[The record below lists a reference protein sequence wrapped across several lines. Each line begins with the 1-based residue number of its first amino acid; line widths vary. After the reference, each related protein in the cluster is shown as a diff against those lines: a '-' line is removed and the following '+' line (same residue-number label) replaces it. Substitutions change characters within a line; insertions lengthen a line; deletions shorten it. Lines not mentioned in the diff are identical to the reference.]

1 MQNMLRILGRTTVWL
16 AAFGLGAA
24 WAQSP
29 PAAPQPEAQR
39 VMSVRVVTE
48 AGAVLEENPAR
59 LTLQPGQDY
68 TLDVERDTLRELFR
82 TGSYADVRAVLTPIA
97 GGVRLDYVVRQNLF
111 INQVHVS
118 GLREPP
124 SEALAVASL
133 RLALGEPYRQSDM
146 NDALDRLRQTLQDDG
161 FYRPQLA
168 VQLTPHP
175 ETLQMDV
182 TVNVTPGAR
191 GKIGALAVTSASGPA
206 VADLRAHLKLKSG
219 QEVTSERLD
228 RATTRL
234 RNWLVK
240 QGYLGARA
248 TLRRGAYDPAS
259 QTVPME
265 AVVTSNLKV
274 RVSVDG
280 ARISQAKLRKL
291 LPIYE
296 EGAVDE
302 DLLQEGRRAIRD
314 ELGAEGYFDATVSYT
329 AGQASQGVAEAQQI
343 TYTVDRG
350 PRKRLAGLDFD
361 GNHYFN
367 DELLRSRLR
376 IEPAG
381 YASRGRFSRQLLD
394 QDAASI
400 QSLYQANGFLDARA
414 SAEIRDDY
422 RGKSGDLF
430 VAFHVQEGQQTRV
443 AELTVEGNRIL
454 SSQELRS
461 VIGTSPGQPYSE
473 FNVAGDRDNI
483 LSLYYDQG
491 FPEARFASRV
501 EQVPPAKP
509 GDAPGVKLTYTITE
523 GTQLEVARVL
533 VSGFEHTRE
542 GIIRRQISIA
552 AGQPLSEGAVV
563 ETQRRLYNLGIFGRV
578 SIAPQNP
585 AGDDPN
591 KSVVVLVDEARRYTL
606 AYGLG
611 LEVQRIGNASS
622 GPTGTALNFSP
633 RVTFEITKEN
643 LTGRADTLSFKI
655 RASTLQGRGLVSYTF
670 PNTFGRP
677 DFNFQVN
684 LYADKTRDIQTFT
697 STRYEGSTQLSER
710 LSPASSFIY
719 RYFYRRVLAS
729 DLQVA
734 PEEIPLLSQ
743 PTQVSGFG
751 VTWLYDRRDNPA
763 DASRGQFDNIDVS
776 IASKSLDS
784 SASFLRVFTQNSTY
798 HPIGRYLVFARS
810 TVFGIETPYSTTISN
825 EIPLPERFFAGG
837 GASLRGF
844 GLNQAGPRDP
854 LTGFPVGG
862 LALLQFNQDLRFPM
876 RLPWIGNRVGGG
888 IFYDAGNIFTRF
900 GDITLHASP
909 PAPVFDPAHPGT
921 CLSNCTNDLNYFSHT
936 VGFEFRYH
944 TPVGP
949 VSIDLA
955 YQLNPA
961 HFLLPASTGTGLSL
975 SRLPAF
981 QFFVNLGGSY

>member
-1 MQNMLRILGRTTVWL
+1 MQNMLRILGRTAVWF
-16 AAFGLGAA
+16 AALGLGAA
-24 WAQSP
+24 CAQDR
-29 PAAPQPEAQR
+29 PAAPRPDSPR
-39 VMSVRVVTE
+39 VVIVRVVTE
-48 AGAVLEENPAR
+48 AGAVLEENPAG
-59 LTLQPGQDY
+59 LTLQPGQTY
-68 TLDVERDTLRELFR
+68 TLDAERDTLRELFR
-82 TGSYADVRAVLTPIA
+82 TGRYADVRAVLTPVD
-97 GGVRLDYVVRQNLF
+97 GGERLDYVVRQNLF
-111 INQVHVS
+111 LSQVHVN

-133 RLALGEPYRQSDM
+133 RLALGEPFLQSDLS
-146 NDALDRLRQTLQDDG
+146 DALDRLRQTLQDEG
-161 FYRPQLA
+161 FYQPQLA

-175 ETLQMDV
+175 ETLQIDV
-182 TVNVTPGAR
+182 TVNVTAGPRA
-191 GKIGALAVTSASGPA
+191 KIGALTVTSASGPA
-206 VADLRAHLKLKSG
+206 TAELRSHLHLKSG
-219 QEVTSERLD
+219 QEVTSERLE

-248 TLRRGAYDPAS
+248 TMRRGAYDHAS
-259 QTVPME
+259 DTVPLE
-265 AVVTSNLKV
+265 AAVTANLKV

-280 ARISQAKLRKL
+280 AKISQGELRKL

-314 ELGAEGYFDATVSYT
+314 FLGTEGYFDATVSYT
-329 AGQASQGVAEAQQI
+329 AGQAAEGEAAQQI
-343 TYTVDRG
+343 TYAVDRG
-350 PRKRLAGLDFD
+350 PRKRLAGLGFD
-361 GNHYFN
+361 GNHYF
-367 DELLRSRLR
+367 DDGLLRSRLR
-376 IEPAG
+376 IAPVS
-381 YASRGRFSRQLLD
+381 YASRGRFSRELLD

-414 SAEIRDDY
+414 SGEIREDY
-422 RGKSGDLF
+422 HGKSGDLF
-430 VAFHVQEGQQTRV
+430 VEFHVQEGPQTRV
-443 AELTVEGNRIL
+443 AALDVEGNSALTTR
-454 SSQELRS
+454 ELLS
-461 VIGTSPGQPYSE
+461 VIGTSAGQPYSE

-483 LSLYYDQG
+483 LALYYDQG
-491 FPEARFASRV
+491 FPEARFTSQV

-509 GDAPGVKLTYTITE
+509 DEAPGVKLRYTITE
-523 GTQLEVARVL
+523 GVQLEVARVL
-533 VSGFEHTRE
+533 VSGFTHTRE
-542 GIIRRQISIA
+542 GIIQRQISIK

-563 ETQRRLYNLGIFGRV
+563 ETQRRLYNLGIFSRV
-578 SIAPQNP
+578 AIAPQNP

-591 KSVVVLVDEARRYTL
+591 KTVVVLVDEAKRYTL

-643 LTGRADTLSFKI
+643 LTGRADTLSFKT
-655 RASTLQGRGLVSYTF
+655 RVSLLQGRGLLSYTL
-670 PNTFGRP
+670 PGAFGRSNL
-677 DFNFQVN
+677 DFQVN

-710 LSPASSFIY
+710 LSSASSFIY

-729 DLQVA
+729 DLQVD
-734 PEEIPLLSQ
+734 PEEIPLFSQ

-784 SASFLRVFTQNSTY
+784 SASFIRVFMQNSTY
-798 HPIGRYLVFARS
+798 HPLGRYLVFARS
-810 TVFGIETPYSTTISN
+810 TVFGMETPYSTTISD

-862 LALLQFNQDLRFPM
+862 LALVQFNQDLRFPM
-876 RLPWIGNRVGGG
+876 RLPWIGNRLGGG
-888 IFYDAGNIFTRF
+888 IFYDAGNVFTRF
-900 GDITLHASP
+900 GNITLHSSP
-909 PAPVFDPAHPGT
+909 PMPVFNPAQPGT
-921 CLSNCTNDLNYFSHT
+921 CLSNCTNDMNYFSHT

-944 TPVGP
+944 TPIGP

-961 HFLLPASTGTGLSL
+961 QFLLPASSGTGLTL
-975 SRLPAF
+975 ARLPAF

>member
-1 MQNMLRILGRTTVWL
+1 MMGNILRILGRTAVCF
-16 AAFGLGAA
+16 AALGLGVAC
-24 WAQSP
+24 AQDR
-29 PAAPQPEAQR
+29 PAARQLGTPR
-39 VMSVRVVTE
+39 VTAIRVVAE
-48 AGAVLEENPAR
+48 SGAVLEENPAG
-59 LTLQPGQDY
+59 LTLQPGQTY
-68 TLDVERDTLRELFR
+68 SLDAERDSLRELYR
-82 TGSYADVRAVLTPIA
+82 TGRYADVRAVLTPVD
-97 GGVRLDYVVRQNLF
+97 GGARLDYIVRQNLF
-111 INQVHVS
+111 ISQVHVT

-124 SEALAVASL
+124 SEPLAVASL
-133 RLALGEPYRQSDM
+133 RLALGEPFRQSDL
-146 NDALDRLRQTLQDDG
+146 NDALDRLRQTLQDEG
-161 FYRPQLA
+161 FYQPQLA

-182 TVNVTPGAR
+182 TVNVTPGSRA
-191 GKIGALAVTSASGPA
+191 KIGALVVTSTSGPA
-206 VADLRAHLKLKSG
+206 VDELRPHLNLKSG

-248 TLRRGAYDPAS
+248 SIRRGAYDPTS
-259 QTVPME
+259 GTVPVE
-265 AVVTSNLKV
+265 AVVAANLKV

-280 ARISQAKLRKL
+280 AKISQGQLRKL

-302 DLLQEGRRAIRD
+302 DLLQEGRRAIRNF
-314 ELGAEGYFDATVSYT
+314 LGAEGYFDAAVNYSTGP
-329 AGQASQGVAEAQQI
+329 AAEGAAAQQI

-350 PRKRLAGLDFD
+350 PRKRLAGLGFD

-367 DELLRSRLR
+367 DDLLRSRIS
-376 IEPAG
+376 IEPAS
-381 YASRGRFSRQLLD
+381 YAARGRFSKQLLD
-394 QDAASI
+394 QDAVSI
-400 QSLYQANGFLDARA
+400 QSLYQANGFLDAHA
-414 SAEIRDDY
+414 SGEIRENY
-422 RGKSGDLF
+422 HGKSGDLF
-430 VAFHVQEGQQTRV
+430 VEFHIQEGQQTRV
-443 AELTVEGNRIL
+443 AALHVEGNSAL
-454 SSQELRS
+454 SSKELLS
-461 VIGTSPGQPYSE
+461 VIGTSAGQPYSE

-483 LSLYYDQG
+483 LALYYDQG
-491 FPEARFASRV
+491 FPEARFTSQV

-509 GDAPGVKLTYTITE
+509 GEAPEVNLTYSIVE

-533 VSGFEHTRE
+533 VAGFVHTRE
-542 GIIRRQISIA
+542 GIIQRQISIKPS
-552 AGQPLSEGAVV
+552 QPLSEGAVV
-563 ETQRRLYNLGIFGRV
+563 ETQRRLYNLGIFSRV

-591 KSVVVLVDEARRYTL
+591 KTVVVLVDEAKRYTL

-643 LTGRADTLSFKI
+643 LAGRADTLSLKV
-655 RASTLQGRGLVSYTF
+655 RVSTLQGRGLISYTS
-670 PNTFGRP
+670 PNTFGRSN
-677 DFNFQVN
+677 FNFQVN

-697 STRYEGSTQLSER
+697 STRYEGSTQLSQR
-710 LSPASSFIY
+710 LSSTSSFIY

-729 DLQVA
+729 DLQVE
-734 PEEIPLLSQ
+734 PEEIPLFSQ

-751 VTWLYDRRDNPA
+751 VSWLYDRRDNPA
-763 DASRGQFDNIDVS
+763 DATRGQFDNIDVS
-776 IASKSLDS
+776 IASKSLGS
-784 SASFLRVFTQNSTY
+784 SASFTRIFMQNSTY
-798 HPIGRYLVFARS
+798 LPIGRYLVFARS
-810 TVFGIETPYSTTISN
+810 TVFGIETPYANTPSD

-862 LALLQFNQDLRFPM
+862 LALVQFNQDLRFPM
-876 RLPWIGNRVGGG
+876 RLPWIGNRLGGG
-888 IFYDAGNIFTRF
+888 IFYDAGNVFTRF
-900 GDITLHASP
+900 GNITLHSSP
-909 PAPVFDPAHPGT
+909 PTPVFGPANPGT

-961 HFLLPASTGTGLSL
+961 RFLLPATTGTGLTL
-975 SRLPAF
+975 ERLPAF
-981 QFFVNLGGSY
+981 QFFFNLGGSY

>member
-1 MQNMLRILGRTTVWL
+1 MLRIWGRTAVWI
-16 AAFGLGAA
+16 AAFCLGAVF
-24 WAQSP
+24 AQDR
-29 PAAPQPEAQR
+29 PAAPQWDVPR
-39 VMSVRVVTE
+39 VVAVRVVTE
-48 AGAVLEENPAR
+48 AGAVLEENPAS
-59 LTLQPGQDY
+59 LTLQPGQNY
-68 TLDVERDTLRELFR
+68 TLDAERASLRELFR
-82 TGSYADVRAVLTPIA
+82 KGRYADIRAELAPVA
-97 GGVRLDYVVRQNLF
+97 GGVRVDYVVRQNLF
-111 INQVHVS
+111 ISQVHVTS
-118 GLREPP
+118 LREPP
-124 SEALAVASL
+124 SEALSVASL
-133 RLALGEPYRQSDM
+133 RLALGEPFRQTDV
-146 NDALDRLRQTLQDDG
+146 NAALDRLRQTLQDEG
-161 FYRPQLA
+161 FYQAQLA
-168 VQLTPHP
+168 VQLAPHP

-182 TVNVTPGAR
+182 TVNVTPGTRAR
-191 GKIGALAVTSASGPA
+191 IGALTVTSTSGLA
-206 VADLRAHLKLKSG
+206 IADLRSRLKLKPG

-228 RATTRL
+228 HASTRL

-240 QGYLGARA
+240 QGYLGARVSV
-248 TLRRGAYDPAS
+248 RRAAFDPAA
-259 QTVPME
+259 QTVPIE
-265 AVVTSNLKV
+265 TVVTSNLKV
-274 RVSVDG
+274 RVTVEG
-280 ARISQAKLRKL
+280 AKISQGELRKL

-314 ELGAEGYFDATVSYT
+314 YLGAEGYFDATVDYT
-329 AGQASQGVAEAQQI
+329 VGQASEGAAVAQQI
-343 TYTVDRG
+343 TYTIDRG
-350 PRKRLAGLDFD
+350 QRKRLVGLAFD
-361 GNHYFN
+361 GNRYFS
-367 DELLRSRLR
+367 DALLRGRLR
-376 IEPAG
+376 IEPANF
-381 YASRGRFSRQLLD
+381 ATRGRLSRQLLD

-400 QSLYQANGFLDARA
+400 QALYEANGFLGARA
-414 SAEIRDDY
+414 SGEIHEDY

-430 VAFHVQEGQQTRV
+430 VEFHIQEGQQTRV
-443 AELTVEGNRIL
+443 AELRVEGNRGL
-454 SSQELRS
+454 SSQELLS
-461 VIGTSPGQPYSE
+461 VIGTSAGQPYSE

-483 LSLYYDQG
+483 LALYYDQG
-491 FPEARFASRV
+491 FPEARFTSLA
-501 EQVPPAKP
+501 EPVPPSKP
-509 GDAPGVKLTYTITE
+509 GESPGVKLTYTITE

-533 VSGFEHTRE
+533 VSGFERTRP
-542 GIIRRQISIA
+542 GIIQRQIAIK

-563 ETQRRLYNLGIFGRV
+563 ETQRNLYNLGIFSRV
-578 SIAPQNP
+578 AIAPQNP
-585 AGDDPN
+585 AGDDPD
-591 KSVVVLVDEARRYTL
+591 KTMVVLVDEARRYTL

-611 LEVQRIGNASS
+611 FEAQRVGSATS
-622 GPTGTALNFSP
+622 GPTGTALRFSP
-633 RVTFEITKEN
+633 RATFEITKEN

-655 RASTLQGRGLVSYTF
+655 RASTLQGRGLLSYTS
-670 PNTFGRP
+670 PNTFGRS

-697 STRYEGSTQLSER
+697 STRYEGSTQLSEK
-710 LSPASSFIY
+710 LSSASSLIY

-729 DLQVA
+729 DLQVE
-734 PEEIPLLSQ
+734 PEEIPLFSQ

-751 VTWLYDRRDNPA
+751 VTWLRDRRDNPA
-763 DASRGQFDNIDVS
+763 DASRGQFDNVDLS

-784 SASFLRVFTQNSTY
+784 SASFIRLFMQNSTY
-798 HPIGRYLVFARS
+798 SPIGRYLVFARS

-876 RLPWIGNRVGGG
+876 RLPWIGNRLGGG
-888 IFYDAGNIFTRF
+888 IFYDAGNVFTRF
-900 GDITLHASP
+900 GNITLRTAP

-949 VSIDLA
+949 VSVDLA

-961 HFLLPASTGTGLSL
+961 RFLLPATAGAGLML

>member
-1 MQNMLRILGRTTVWL
+1 MQNVLRIMGRTAVWL
-16 AAFGLGAA
+16 LALGLGTAC
-24 WAQSP
+24 AQDR
-29 PAAPQPEAQR
+29 PAAPPPEPQR
-39 VMSVRVVTE
+39 IVAIRVVTE
-48 AGAVLEENPAR
+48 AGAVLEENPAG
-59 LTLQPGQDY
+59 LTLQPGQTY
-68 TLDVERDTLRELFR
+68 TLDAERDTLRELFR
-82 TGSYADVRAVLTPIA
+82 SGRYADVRAVLTPIA
-97 GGVRLDYVVRQNLF
+97 GGARLDYVVQQNFF
-111 INQVHVS
+111 ISQVHVT

-133 RLALGEPYRQSDM
+133 RLALGEPFRQSDL
-146 NDALDRLRQTLQDDG
+146 NDALDRLRQTLEDDG
-161 FYRPQLA
+161 FYQPQLA
-168 VQLTPHP
+168 VQLTPRP

-182 TVNVTPGAR
+182 TVNVAPGVRA
-191 GKIGALAVTSASGPA
+191 KIGALTVTPASGPA
-206 VADLRAHLKLKSG
+206 VPGLRAHLRLKSG

-234 RNWLVK
+234 RDWLVK
-240 QGYLGARA
+240 QGYLGAR
-248 TLRRGAYDPAS
+248 TTIRRGTYDAAADTIPI
-259 QTVPME
+259 E
-265 AVVTSNLKV
+265 ALVTANLKV
-274 RVSVDG
+274 RLAVDG
-280 ARISQAKLRKL
+280 AKISQGELRKL

-314 ELGAEGYFDATVSYT
+314 YLGTQGYFDATVNY
-329 AGQASQGVAEAQQI
+329 AVGPAAQGEAAQQI

-350 PRKRLAGLDFD
+350 SRKRLVGLSFD
-361 GNHYFN
+361 GNRYFN
-367 DELLRSRLR
+367 DDLLRSRLR
-376 IEPAG
+376 IEPAS
-381 YASRGRFSRQLLD
+381 YASRGRFSRELLD
-394 QDAASI
+394 GDAASI

-414 SAEIRDDY
+414 RGEIQENY

-430 VAFHVQEGQQTRV
+430 VAFHVQEGAQTRV
-443 AELTVEGNRIL
+443 AQLDLEGNHAIPT
-454 SSQELRS
+454 QELLS
-461 VIGTSPGQPYSE
+461 VIGTSAGQPYSE

-483 LSLYYDQG
+483 LALYYDQG
-491 FPEARFASRV
+491 FPEARFTSRS
-501 EQVPPAKP
+501 ETVPPAHP
-509 GDAPGVKLTYTITE
+509 GDLPGVKLTYTITE
-523 GTQLEVARVL
+523 GTQLEVTRVL
-533 VSGFEHTRE
+533 VSGFSHTRE
-542 GIIRRQISIA
+542 GIIRRQVSIKE
-552 AGQPLSEGAVV
+552 GQPLSEGAVV
-563 ETQRRLYNLGIFGRV
+563 ETQRRLYNLGIFSRV
-578 SIAPQNP
+578 AIAPQNP

-591 KSVVVLVDEARRYTL
+591 KTVVVLVDEARRYTL

-611 LEVQRIGNASS
+611 LEVQRVGNPSS

-655 RASTLQGRGLVSYTF
+655 RASTLQGRGLLSYTS
-670 PNTFGRP
+670 PNTFGRS

-729 DLQVA
+729 DLQVE
-734 PEEIPLLSQ
+734 PEEIPLFSQ

-784 SASFLRVFTQNSTY
+784 SASFLRVFMQNSTY
-798 HPIGRYLVFARS
+798 LPIGRYLVFARS
-810 TVFGIETPYSTTISN
+810 TVFGVETPYSTTLSD

-862 LALLQFNQDLRFPM
+862 LALVQFNQDLRFPM
-876 RLPWIGNRVGGG
+876 RLPWIGNRLGGG
-888 IFYDAGNIFTRF
+888 IFYDAGNVFTNF
-900 GDITLHASP
+900 GNITLHSSP
-909 PAPVFDPAHPGT
+909 PAPVFSSTQPGT
-921 CLSNCTNDLNYFSHT
+921 CLTNCTNDLNYFSHT

-955 YQLNPA
+955 YQLNPPQ
-961 HFLLPASTGTGLSL
+961 FLLPATTGTGLML

>member
-1 MQNMLRILGRTTVWL
+1 
-16 AAFGLGAA
+16 
-24 WAQSP
+24 
-29 PAAPQPEAQR
+29 
-39 VMSVRVVTE
+39 
-48 AGAVLEENPAR
+48 LE
-59 LTLQPGQDY
+59 
-68 TLDVERDTLRELFR
+68 
-82 TGSYADVRAVLTPIA
+82 
-97 GGVRLDYVVRQNLF
+97 
-111 INQVHVS
+111 
-118 GLREPP
+118 
-124 SEALAVASL
+124 
-133 RLALGEPYRQSDM
+133 
-146 NDALDRLRQTLQDDG
+146 DDG
-161 FYRPQLA
+161 FYQPQLA
-168 VQLTPHP
+168 VQLTPRP

-182 TVNVTPGAR
+182 TVNVAPGVRA
-191 GKIGALAVTSASGPA
+191 KIGALTVTPASGPA
-206 VADLRAHLKLKSG
+206 VPGLRAHLRLKSG

-234 RNWLVK
+234 RDWLVK
-240 QGYLGARA
+240 QGYLGAR
-248 TLRRGAYDPAS
+248 TTIRRGTYDAAADTIPI
-259 QTVPME
+259 E
-265 AVVTSNLKV
+265 ALVTANLKV
-274 RVSVDG
+274 RLAVDG
-280 ARISQAKLRKL
+280 AKISQGELRKL

-314 ELGAEGYFDATVSYT
+314 YLGTQGYFDATVNY
-329 AGQASQGVAEAQQI
+329 AVGPAAQGEAAQQI

-350 PRKRLAGLDFD
+350 SRKRLVGLSFD
-361 GNHYFN
+361 GNRYFN
-367 DELLRSRLR
+367 DDLLRSRLR
-376 IEPAG
+376 IEPAS
-381 YASRGRFSRQLLD
+381 YASRGRFSRELLD
-394 QDAASI
+394 GDAASI

-414 SAEIRDDY
+414 RGEIQENY
-422 RGKSGDLF
+422 RGKPGDLF
-430 VAFHVQEGQQTRV
+430 VAFHVQEGAQTRV
-443 AELTVEGNRIL
+443 AQLDLEGNHAIPT
-454 SSQELRS
+454 QELLS
-461 VIGTSPGQPYSE
+461 VIGTSAGQPYSE

-483 LSLYYDQG
+483 LALYYDQG
-491 FPEARFASRV
+491 FPEARFTSRS
-501 EQVPPAKP
+501 ETVPPAHP
-509 GDAPGVKLTYTITE
+509 GDLPGVKLTYTITE
-523 GTQLEVARVL
+523 GTQLEVTRVL
-533 VSGFEHTRE
+533 VSGFSHTRE
-542 GIIRRQISIA
+542 GIIRRQVSIKE
-552 AGQPLSEGAVV
+552 GQPLSEGAVV
-563 ETQRRLYNLGIFGRV
+563 ETQRRLYNLGIFSRV
-578 SIAPQNP
+578 AIAPQNP

-591 KSVVVLVDEARRYTL
+591 KTVVVLVDEARRYTL

-611 LEVQRIGNASS
+611 LEVQRVGNPSS

-655 RASTLQGRGLVSYTF
+655 RASTLQGRGLLSYTS
-670 PNTFGRP
+670 PNTFGRS

-729 DLQVA
+729 DLQVE
-734 PEEIPLLSQ
+734 PEEIPLFSQ

-784 SASFLRVFTQNSTY
+784 SASFLRVFMQNSTY
-798 HPIGRYLVFARS
+798 LPIGRYLVFARS
-810 TVFGIETPYSTTISN
+810 TVFGVETPYSTTLSD

-862 LALLQFNQDLRFPM
+862 LALVQFNQDLRFPM
-876 RLPWIGNRVGGG
+876 RLPWIGNRLGGG
-888 IFYDAGNIFTRF
+888 IFYDAGNVFTNF
-900 GDITLHASP
+900 GNITLHSSP
-909 PAPVFDPAHPGT
+909 PAPVFSSTQPGT
-921 CLSNCTNDLNYFSHT
+921 CLTNCTNDLNYFSHT

-955 YQLNPA
+955 YQLNPPQ
-961 HFLLPASTGTGLSL
+961 FLLPATTGTGLML